1 MLVLGLATLVVGACG
16 SADPSPRSTAAD
28 GARRE
33 PSISH
38 RRRLTRDDAQLAR
51 ASLATPAELLP
62 GARRWRSLR
71 SRVACGSTNPFAGAT
86 ATART
91 PRYHLDAVDL
101 QETVAVFQNRLAATR
116 AFRLLHSAAE
126 LACFRR
132 RLRGDIARRAR
143 AWVGAPRVQVLTLE
157 PLGPADSFAQRMTYL
172 VERGPGSTGDA
183 YIDLFQGTAGR
194 SVLSLVMIAQNEP
207 LSQATDERLAQNVSR
222 QLRQAG
228 GNGGLQ

>member
-1 MLVLGLATLVVGACG
+1 M
-16 SADPSPRSTAAD
+16 
-28 GARRE
+28 
-33 PSISH
+33 
-38 RRRLTRDDAQLAR
+38 
-51 ASLATPAELLP
+51 
-62 GARRWRSLR
+62 
-71 SRVACGSTNPFAGAT
+71 
-86 ATART
+86 
-91 PRYHLDAVDL
+91 
-101 QETVAVFQNRLAATR
+101 
-116 AFRLLHSAAE
+116 
-126 LACFRR
+126 
-132 RLRGDIARRAR
+132 
-143 AWVGAPRVQVLTLE
+143 LTLE